1 LVSFGKPIIEL
12 PFLWINE
19 KINDQENIIKV
30 MDQSSHPNNIPDEE
44 WNRTF
49 GGPYNDIGISVQQT
63 SDGGYI
69 ISGYTEF
76 NVSGNL
82 TWDGLVVKTDVNGF
96 KLWEKKY
103 GGIYTEVLVS
113 IKQTSDG
120 GYITT
125 GYTGSYGPG
134 NGSANAWLIKTD
146 KNGSEQWNKTY
157 GGLDYDG
164 GFCVLHTVDEG
175 YIIFGVTS
183 SYGAGG
189 SDFWLIKTYA
199 NGTEQWNKTFGGSG
213 YDDSGISMSLC
224 EDGGYILTGRTESNE
239 SGDYDALLI
248 KTDVNGT
255 EQWNKTFGGPDYD
268 TSYSVTQTADG
279 GYIMTGNTVSY
290 GNNDSS
296 DVWLIKTDGNGTEQW
311 NKTFGG
317 SNDDVGLSVQQISD
331 EGYVLSGYT
340 SSYGAGDYD
349 VWLIKTD
356 GNGTE
361 QWNKTFGGL
370 ESDRGYSFIQTTN
383 EKYVLI
389 GETESF
395 GAGWKDVW
403 LLKVSDE
410 NQPPDNPIIDGPTFG
425 MPGIEYS
432 YRTNI
437 IDPEGDSC
445 YCMWDWGDD
454 SYSAWLGPYDSG
466 EVISASHAW
475 SKGGY
480 EIRVKAKDVNG
491 AESNWSDPLIIVIEG
506 EPPIVEIIKPDKAL
520 YIMNRKI
527 LPRFFRKSLI
537 LGSIDV
543 TVEAIDYFS
552 GINRVEFYIDN
563 ELKTVDNSSPF
574 IYAWTM
580 DKITF
585 LRHRHTIKVIAFDNA
600 GNSAND
606 EIKVRKFF

>member
-1 LVSFGKPIIEL
+1 
-12 PFLWINE
+12 
-19 KINDQENIIKV
+19 